1 MKKFEFRLD
10 SALRWRDT
18 QLQVEKAKLS
28 ALLADEA
35 RLKDSLEKLGNERR
49 SALECLAKEQ
59 LFALDLRSL
68 SSYLVGAEARA
79 NTLQDQIRKRHGL
92 VLEQRERVV
101 QAERNV
107 KLLLKLRQKRQLEW
121 KAGFEREIEANAE
134 ESWLAANFRPVA

>member
-18 QLQVEKAKLS
+18 QLQVERGKLN
-28 ALLADEA
+28 ALLSDEA
-35 RLKDSLEKLGNERR
+35 RLKQSLETLGSDRR

-59 LFALDLRSL
+59 VFSLDLRSL

-79 NTLQDQIRKRHGL
+79 AMLQDQIRKRGQSL
-92 VLEQRERVV
+92 AEQRDRVV

-107 KLLLKLRQKRQLEW
+107 KLLLKLREKRQLEW
-121 KAGFEREIEANAE
+121 KAGLEREIEANAE
-134 ESWLAANFRPVA
+134 ESWLAVNFRR

>member
-18 QLQVEKAKLS
+18 QLQVERGKLN
-28 ALLADEA
+28 ALLAEEA
-35 RLKDSLEKLGNERR
+35 KMKDSLETLGSERR
-49 SALECLAKEQ
+49 SALQCLAKEQ
-59 LFALDLRSL
+59 IFSIDLRSL

-79 NTLQDQIRKRHGL
+79 TMLQEQIRKRRQS
-92 VLEQRERVV
+92 VAEQRDRVV

-107 KLLLKLRQKRQLEW
+107 KLLLKLREKRQLDW

-134 ESWLAANFRPVA
+134 ESWLAANFRR

>member
-18 QLQVEKAKLS
+18 QLQVERGKLN
-28 ALLADEA
+28 ALLSEEA
-35 RLKDSLEKLGNERR
+35 KLKDSLESLGNERR
-49 SALECLAKEQ
+49 SALQCLANEQ
-59 LFALDLRSL
+59 LFSHDLRSL

-79 NTLQDQIRKRHGL
+79 TMLQEQIRKRRQS
-92 VLEQRERVV
+92 VTEQRDRVV

-107 KLLLKLRQKRQLEW
+107 KLLLKLREKRQLDW

-134 ESWLAANFRPVA
+134 ESWLAANFRR